1 MATRVSCGFA
11 EMTISFD
18 IYTPHGASDGGGTH
32 ASAEQDVG
40 LDSARRAAQERL
52 IRLCDCFPH
61 RCLPDLKIEFPACDI
76 ARLGFLPK
84 FGLLS
89 LLLAG
94 SIDETTHA
102 YVHHE
107 SQCQKYKGRCGS
119 SVTHQRQR
127 NSGYRHVAYHH

>member
-18 IYTPHGASDGGGTH
+18 IYTPHGASDGAAPP
-32 ASAEQDVG
+32 ASAGKDDS

-89 LLLAG
+89 LLQAG

-102 YVHHE
+102 NVHHE
-107 SQCQKYKGRCGS
+107 SQCQTYKGCGGS

-127 NSGYRHVAYHH
+127 NSSYRHVAYHH